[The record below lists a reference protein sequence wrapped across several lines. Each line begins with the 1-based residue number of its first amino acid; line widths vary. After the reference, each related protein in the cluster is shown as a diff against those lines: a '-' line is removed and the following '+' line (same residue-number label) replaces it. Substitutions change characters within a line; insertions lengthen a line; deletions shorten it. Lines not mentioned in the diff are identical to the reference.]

1 MDKGRNILSTRGVGK
16 WGIGKSIVGGR
27 GGWCI
32 GRWIVGSRGV
42 GSRRDDK
49 WIIGN
54 CHNRYLVLIVLIF
67 FTLLSIF
74 GCELATGGANTDRSR
89 NIRELERAV
98 IDLERKVD
106 EITLQLSK
114 LSEKVKA
121 YENEPSKS
129 GTEESKEPL
138 SEEKIVGDE
147 AVVPTVNGET
157 VKKDVGGDLKGEEP
171 TPDNPQALYDRALK
185 EILNRNVENALPLF
199 IDFVVRYP
207 KDDLTDNAYYWI
219 GECYYSLKKFGLALE
234 NFMIVQNN
242 FPKSGK
248 TPDALLKMGFSYA
261 ELGDKARAKEI
272 LSDLVSKY
280 PDSSAAD
287 IARKRLIELK

>member
-1 MDKGRNILSTRGVGK
+1 MDKGSSFLYTRGVGK
-16 WGIGKSIVGGR
+16 WGVS
-27 GGWCI
+27 
-32 GRWIVGSRGV
+32 
-42 GSRRDDK
+42 K
-49 WIIGN
+49 WSVD
-54 CHNRYLVLIVLIF
+54 NRYLLLIVMSF
-67 FTLLSIF
+67 FMGLSTF
-74 GCELATGGANTDRSR
+74 GCELTTAGMNTDRSR

-114 LSEKVKA
+114 LNEKVNA

-129 GTEESKEPL
+129 GLDASKGTLSEEPL
-138 SEEKIVGDE
+138 SEEKITGDE
-147 AVVPTVNGET
+147 ADVPTVVGET
-157 VKKDVGGDLKGEEP
+157 VARDVGGDLKSEEP
-171 TPDNPQALYDRALK
+171 TTDNPQALYDSALK
-185 EILNRNVENALPLF
+185 EILNRNVEKALPLF

-234 NFMIVQNN
+234 NFMIVQNK

-248 TPDALLKMGFSYA
+248 IPDSLLKIGFSYA
-261 ELGDKARAKEI
+261 ELGDKARAKEV